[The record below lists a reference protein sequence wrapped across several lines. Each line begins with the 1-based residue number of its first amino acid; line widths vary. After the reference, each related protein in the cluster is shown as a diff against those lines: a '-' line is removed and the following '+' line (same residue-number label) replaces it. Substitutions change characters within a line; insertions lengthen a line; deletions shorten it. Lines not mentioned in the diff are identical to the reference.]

1 MKHATRLLKG
11 NIPNPSRNPRL
22 PTFYTMILQW
32 GFLYIFF
39 IDKWFTCMH
48 AHVLYSLVAL
58 IVSMNELADCSIS
71 PLTFLI
77 LFEGGLI
84 EWPIFLP
91 IVEAVIHTLVLIVLS
106 SLIVVTSFLQMV
118 KWCDGSYSSSND
130 DCRHNCFRRD
140 HQESLVFCIKRWLLY
155 WTTGWLT
162 CVSPRRIIVLL
173 SNFMVLLQ

>member
-1 MKHATRLLKG
+1 MQRDCRKETFLTLAATLDFP
-11 NIPNPSRNPRL
+11 NSIPW
-22 PTFYTMILQW
+22 FYSDDSCKFSSSINGSLACTRI
-32 GFLYIFF
+32 
-39 IDKWFTCMH
+39 
-48 AHVLYSLVAL
+48 YSLVAL

-71 PLTFLI
+71 QLTFLI

-155 WTTGWLT
+155 CTTGWLT